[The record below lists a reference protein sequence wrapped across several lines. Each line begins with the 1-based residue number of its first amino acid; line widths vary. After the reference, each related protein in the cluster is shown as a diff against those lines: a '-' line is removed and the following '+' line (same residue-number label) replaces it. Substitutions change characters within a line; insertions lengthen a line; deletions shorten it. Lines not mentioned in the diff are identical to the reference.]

1 MRTSYGKTNDLVPP
15 LTRNFESDET
25 SRVFGDK
32 FPGLFRQWN
41 VFERTMTAFGAR
53 MFVRGK
59 IAIAVC
65 VKSVRKELTFS
76 GRKLDDFIFVNR

>member
-1 MRTSYGKTNDLVPP
+1 
-15 LTRNFESDET
+15 
-25 SRVFGDK
+25 
-32 FPGLFRQWN
+32 
-41 VFERTMTAFGAR
+41 MTAFGAR